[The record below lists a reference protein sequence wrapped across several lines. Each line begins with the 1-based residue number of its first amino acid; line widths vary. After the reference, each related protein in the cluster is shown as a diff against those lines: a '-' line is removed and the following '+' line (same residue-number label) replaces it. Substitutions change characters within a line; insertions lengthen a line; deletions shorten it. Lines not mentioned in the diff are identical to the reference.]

1 MAAQEDNES
10 HQEFPAALFA
20 VPSRTELEERLVLA
34 LNTKDGQQACA
45 QDDADPYTRAVR
57 YVEQHRIVEI
67 FQVVS
72 METKP
77 GFSPQQFTQYHGSA
91 ERCSKLTWGAS

>member
-10 HQEFPAALFA
+10 HQQFPVASFA

-34 LNTKDGQQACA
+34 LNTRDGQQSCA
-45 QDDADPYTRAVR
+45 QDGADPYTRAVR
-57 YVEQHRIVEI
+57 YIEQHRIVEI

-72 METKP
+72 METRLGLP
-77 GFSPQQFTQYHGSA
+77 PHVSVHTILGSA
-91 ERCSKLTWGAS
+91 EHCSR